1 MYIYLLY
8 TQNAPEW
15 KSQGENIAQVSGNL
29 SASKTNNNKSPRYVR
44 NVQAKKKT
52 RRKSFSQTQIQIH

>member
-44 NVQAKKKT
+44 NVQE
-52 RRKSFSQTQIQIH
+52 